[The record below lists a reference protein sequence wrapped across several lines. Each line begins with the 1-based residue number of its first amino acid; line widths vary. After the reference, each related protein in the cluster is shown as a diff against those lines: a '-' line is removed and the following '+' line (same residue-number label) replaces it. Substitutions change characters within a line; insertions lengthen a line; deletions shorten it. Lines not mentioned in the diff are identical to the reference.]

1 MNQVDQREFANP
13 EALYQQEDN
22 MLSPAQARY
31 QLFNEAP
38 PQAISNAQEIYQNEI
53 NMVKMQIQR
62 QLQDIYDYQ
71 APKEHQQDEEE
82 IQDELGG
89 FEDPAQIYAQSPT
102 GAQGDKSG
110 SPPKP
115 RTQAKRKDS
124 NEQPRTRKPP
134 IAQVAPNTKYLK
146 TTIGHD
152 MRKSFE
158 VG

>member
-1 MNQVDQREFANP
+1 
-13 EALYQQEDN
+13 
-22 MLSPAQARY
+22 
-31 QLFNEAP
+31 
-38 PQAISNAQEIYQNEI
+38 
-53 NMVKMQIQR
+53 MQIQR

-71 APKEHQQDEEE
+71 AHKEHPQDEEE

-89 FEDPAQIYAQSPT
+89 FEDPAQIYAQSPN
-102 GAQGDKSG
+102 GGEKSR

-115 RTQAKRKDS
+115 GTQAKRKDS